1 MTTPNEKLAVSL
13 KKLEELQANG
23 RRVFKSDEFTR
34 VHRERLLQ
42 NGFLQGIMKGWIIAS
57 SPGIREGDSTPWYA
71 SFWEFCLQYCNSR
84 FGSEWYLGPEQSLL
98 LHAENSVIP
107 DQLVICSPRG
117 TNNAIQ
123 LPFGTSLFDLQRS
136 EMPLENDL
144 TEYLGI
150 RLLSPASALIRVSE
164 AFYTRHT
171 VEVVTVLSGVSNVA
185 EILRRLL
192 DGDHSVI
199 AGRLAGA
206 FRHIGRGDLADE
218 ILSTMKSALY
228 DVRESNPFIQEQFP
242 RPTQRTVVPIVR
254 RLEALWESMREGVLN
269 IFPDAPGLPDTR
281 KLYLKHLDDSYNND
295 AYHSLSIEG
304 YHVTPELIERVKSGS
319 WNPDN
324 HDVDRENRDAL
335 AARGYWQAF
344 QLVREAVEKIL
355 AGEKPGSIVR
365 ATHQQWYRELFQPC
379 VAAGLVKPAELA
391 GYRNTPVYLRNS
403 RHVPPRSE
411 TVTDAMSTLLDL
423 LEQEIEPAVSA
434 VLGHWLLG
442 YIHPYA
448 DGNGRMARFLMNTLL
463 ASGGYPWT
471 VIKVEDRNEYL
482 ACLETAS
489 VNGDILPFSSFL
501 SERIQGSAD

>member
-1 MTTPNEKLAVSL
+1 MTTPNVKLAASL
-13 KKLEELQANG
+13 KILAELQADG
-23 RRVFKSDEFTR
+23 RRIFRSDEFTR

-42 NGFLQGIMKGWIIAS
+42 NGFLQEVMKGWIISS
-57 SPGIREGDSTPWYA
+57 SPGVREEDSTPWYA

-84 FGSEWYLGPEQSLL
+84 FGSEWYIGPEQSLL

-107 DQLVICSPRG
+107 NQLVICSPLG

-123 LPFGTSLFDLQRS
+123 LPFGTSLFDLKQPK
-136 EMPLENDL
+136 MPLENDL
-144 TEYLGI
+144 IEYLGI
-150 RLLSPASALIRVSE
+150 RLLSPAISLIRVSE
-164 AFYTRHT
+164 AFYSRHP
-171 VEVVTVLSGVSNVA
+171 VELITVLSGISNVA
-185 EILRRLL
+185 DILRPLL

-218 ILSTMKSALY
+218 ILSTMKSAMY
-228 DVRESNPFIQEQFP
+228 NVRESNPFTQDQFP
-242 RPTQRTVVPIVR
+242 RPTQRTVAPIVR
-254 RLEALWESMREGVLN
+254 RLETLWESMREGAFSIL
-269 IFPDAPGLPDTR
+269 PKAPGLPDN
-281 KLYLKHLDDSYNND
+281 KKSYLKHLDGIYKND

-304 YHVTPELIERVKSGS
+304 YQVTPELIERVKSGS

-324 HDVDRENRDAL
+324 HNVDRESRDAL

-355 AGEKPGSIVR
+355 VGEKPGLIVR

-411 TVTDAMSTLLDL
+411 TVTDAMLTFLYL
-423 LEQEIEPAVSA
+423 LEQETEPAVSA

-448 DGNGRMARFLMNTLL
+448 DGNGRMARFLMNTML

-489 VNGDILPFSSFL
+489 VNNDIQPFASFI
-501 SERIQGSAD
+501 SERIQESID